1 MSYDECIRTVPA
13 KKKKKWVTLFYVN
26 PVWQFMKTVKKPN
39 KAVLK
44 VDK

>member
-13 KKKKKWVTLFYVN
+13 KKKKKGHTVLKK
-26 PVWQFMKTVKKPN
+26 PVKKPN
-39 KAVLK
+39 KAVFK

>member
-13 KKKKKWVTLFYVN
+13 KKNGSHCFKKAS
-26 PVWQFMKTVKKPN
+26 KKPN
-39 KAVLK
+39 KAVFK

>member
-13 KKKKKWVTLFYVN
+13 KK
-26 PVWQFMKTVKKPN
+26 MGHTVLKKPN
-39 KAVLK
+39 KAVFK

>member
-1 MSYDECIRTVPA
+1 MMNVSEQFQLN
-13 KKKKKWVTLFYVN
+13 KWVTLFYVN

-39 KAVLK
+39 KAVFK